1 MEIDALRS
9 FIAFVETG
17 SFTDAGK
24 QVFRSQSA
32 ISQQMKKLEEQTGK
46 ALFYKQGR
54 QHGLTDEGKFLLTEV
69 THR

>member
-1 MEIDALRS
+1 MAIYKMRDAIMEIDALRS

-46 ALFYKQGR
+46 ALWTAP
-54 QHGLTDEGKFLLTEV
+54 GLSET
-69 THR
+69 